1 MPIDFTLKSQP
12 RQQTTNMED
21 EMDQPLKL
29 GILLWSQATDWP
41 SMRDA
46 GRRIDSLGYDY
57 LWTWARR

>member
-1 MPIDFTLKSQP
+1 MSEFKA
-12 RQQTTNMED
+12 
-21 EMDQPLKL
+21 
-29 GILLWSQATDWP
+29 GVLLWSQATDWP